1 MQAAYWLERSNES
14 ISLVERMQAAYWLE
28 RSNESMS
35 LVIQMQAVRLLNWC
49 KLLIDRQMKAFHWF
63 YRCKLF
69 IHWPE
74 KCKLFIDWRD
84 ACSYWLEGCKL
95 FIGCTELQM
104 QFICSLAGEM
114 QAVHFLY
121 RSTDVIVCS
130 LVGEMQAVHCLY
142 RSIQT

>member
-1 MQAAYWLERSNES
+1 MHVVN
-14 ISLVERMQAAYWLE
+14 
-28 RSNESMS
+28 
-35 LVIQMQAVRLLNWC
+35 
-49 KLLIDRQMKAFHWF
+49 
-63 YRCKLF
+63 
-69 IHWPE
+69 
-74 KCKLFIDWRD
+74 
-84 ACSYWLEGCKL
+84 WLEGCKL

-142 RSIQT
+142 RSTVVIVCSLVGEMQAILGFERKMTAAHWLTKYERFFSLE